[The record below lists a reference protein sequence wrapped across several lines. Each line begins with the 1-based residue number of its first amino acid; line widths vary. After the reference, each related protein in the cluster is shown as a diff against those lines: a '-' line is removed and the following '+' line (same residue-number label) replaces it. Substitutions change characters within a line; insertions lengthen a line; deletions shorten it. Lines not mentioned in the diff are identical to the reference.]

1 MEVTTS
7 SLSGAPLLEVS
18 GEIDHAT
25 CDLLSHSMSAAL
37 AEDDPIVLVDASQI
51 TYLDSSGISLLF
63 ATVRRLRNKGWVGI
77 IGANANVGS
86 YDSHPPFVAETT
98 DGCKEKRY
106 PAAVKI
112 GDLAGVN

>member
-37 AEDDPIVLVDASQI
+37 AGDDPIVLVDASQI

-63 ATVRRLRNKGWVGI
+63 ATVRRLRHKGWVGI
-77 IGANANVGS
+77 IGANANVRRLMEIVGLTV
-86 YDSHPPFVAETT
+86 DNGLRLFPDRPTA
-98 DGCKEKRY
+98 
-106 PAAVKI
+106 AQAVK
-112 GDLAGVN
+112 DTSSE